1 MMLRSRSNAV
11 NGQQDG
17 TTNSQETKGLGD
29 KKRHATKED
38 LGLEPKPKRSALND
52 LSKAISNVVL
62 DSNKKDSLQKPD
74 LKRAIRATNLQTIT
88 EAFKSNRNNSVKAV
102 KEPPTTYDFD
112 RECSKDL
119 TANAT
124 FANDIFNY
132 LKSREPMFKIG
143 DYMKKHKCIS
153 HEMRGILGD
162 WMIEVQESFELYHET
177 LYLAVKLTDL
187 YLDRVESVRQEDLQ
201 LIGSAA
207 IFIASKFDERSPPLI
222 EDFLY
227 VCNDSFSRD
236 DLIEM
241 EMKFLRVVGFEAL
254 TAPLSYRFLRRYS
267 RVIKGDMATLTAAR
281 YVLETSLLWF
291 DFSRVS
297 ESKMAAASL
306 LWALRV
312 KKVGDWNPIL
322 VKYSGYRLDE
332 IEPLMYALNHM
343 VHVRPKHLRKFT
355 TVYEKYSHEVFYK
368 SSLLTPLPDIYKST
382 DPIKVPPGC

>member
-1 MMLRSRSNAV
+1 MMLRSRSTAG
-11 NGQQDG
+11 NGHAA
-17 TTNSQETKGLGD
+17 ETKNHDGKGNGD
-29 KKRHATKED
+29 KKRHATKEVI
-38 LGLEPKPKRSALND
+38 GLEPKPKRSALND

-62 DSNKKDSLQKPD
+62 NSNKKDGIHKPD
-74 LKRAIRATNLQTIT
+74 GKRTIRVNNHQMFS
-88 EAFKSNRNNSVKAV
+88 ESFKNAKNEE
-102 KEPPTTYDFD
+102 EPPITTYDYD
-112 RECSKDL
+112 MECSKDL
-119 TANAT
+119 AANAT
-124 FANDIFNY
+124 YANDIFTY
-132 LKSREPMFKIG
+132 LKSREKYFKVG
-143 DYMKKHKCIS
+143 DYMEKHKGVIS

-162 WMIEVQESFELYHET
+162 WMVEVQESFELYHET

-187 YLDRVESVRQEDLQ
+187 YLDRAPLVKQEHLQ

-207 IFIASKFDERSPPLI
+207 IFIAAKFDERSPPLI

-227 VCNDSFSRD
+227 VCNESYSRD
-236 DLIEM
+236 DLIAM
-241 EMKFLRVVGFEAL
+241 EMDFLRTVGFEAL

-312 KKVGDWNPIL
+312 KRVGDWNAVL
-322 VKYSGYRLDE
+322 YKYSGYKLED

-343 VHVRPKHLRKFT
+343 IHVRSKYLKKFN
-355 TVYEKYSHEVFYK
+355 TVYEKYSHEIFYRC
-368 SSLLTPLPDIYKST
+368 SLLTPLPDIYRST
-382 DPIKVPPGC
+382 DPIIVPSGC